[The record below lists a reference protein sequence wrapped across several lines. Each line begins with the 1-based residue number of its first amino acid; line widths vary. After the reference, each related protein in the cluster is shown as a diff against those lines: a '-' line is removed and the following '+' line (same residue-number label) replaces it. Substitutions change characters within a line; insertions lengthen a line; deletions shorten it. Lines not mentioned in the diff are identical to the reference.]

1 MAIFNSYVTNYQRV
15 YPEHILISH
24 VSKRPGHKLS
34 SSSSNHSHSLIDVSQ
49 PELFITIAQNRQ
61 TDNDVRMREPGDAR
75 AGFHGLQF
83 CFQRLALFFTA
94 SWNKFLSTCFMFP
107 EQGDHQSA
115 RSLHYIKYKKK
126 VCSKQSKAYKLQ
138 KNGKEIFEPKVP
150 TSMTGPPIDCFFFVV
165 FSRFWPLA
173 VLAFFRSRWQ
183 NSC

>member
-61 TDNDVRMREPGDAR
+61 TDNDVRMREPGDTR
-75 AGFHGLQF
+75 AAGHGRTSFASNDLHF
-83 CFQRLALFFTA
+83 SSLLTA
-94 SWNKFLSTCFMFP
+94 SWNKFLST
-107 EQGDHQSA
+107 
-115 RSLHYIKYKKK
+115 
-126 VCSKQSKAYKLQ
+126 
-138 KNGKEIFEPKVP
+138 
-150 TSMTGPPIDCFFFVV
+150 
-165 FSRFWPLA
+165 
-173 VLAFFRSRWQ
+173 WQ